1 MIARGR
7 WNPRPG
13 ARIRVARPSGRALSA
28 GAATVSRVTTESLT
42 TPTNLH
48 LPPLPASWQP
58 VLGAE
63 IAKPYF
69 AKLDAFVAGESAEHQ
84 VFPPREDIFAA
95 MRATAYEDVRV
106 VLLGQDPYHDD
117 GQAHGLCF
125 SVRPGVKVPPSLRNM
140 YKELNADLGL
150 PIPKDGDLRP
160 WTKQGVLL
168 LNTVLT
174 VRAHEAN
181 SHKKKGWETF
191 TDAIIKA
198 VSERERP
205 AVFVLW
211 GSPAKA
217 KKALIDTE
225 RNRVIEGVHPS
236 PLSASKGFHGSR
248 PYSAINKALVE
259 LGYPEI
265 DWSL

>member
-1 MIARGR
+1 MIIRR
-7 WNPRPG
+7 LRDRP
-13 ARIRVARPSGRALSA
+13 PALSVR
-28 GAATVSRVTTESLT
+28 AATVSRVTTEELT
-42 TPTNLH
+42 SPTDLR

-63 IAKPYF
+63 IAKPYY
-69 AKLDAFVAGESAEHQ
+69 AKLDEFVAAERAEHQ
-84 VFPPREDIFAA
+84 VFPPQEDIFAA
-95 MRATAYEDVRV
+95 LQATAYQDVRV

-125 SVRPGVKVPPSLRNM
+125 SVRPGVRVPPSLRNM

-191 TDAIIKA
+191 TDAVIRA
-198 VSERERP
+198 VSNREQP

-225 RNRVIEGVHPS
+225 RHVVIEGVHPS

-248 PYSAINKALVE
+248 PYSGINESLVE
-259 LGYPEI
+259 LGYPAI

>member
-1 MIARGR
+1 MRA
-7 WNPRPG
+7 
-13 ARIRVARPSGRALSA
+13 ALSA
-28 GAATVSRVTTESLT
+28 GAATVSRVTTDSLT
-42 TPTNLH
+42 TPTDLH

-69 AKLDAFVAGESAEHQ
+69 AQKLDAFVAAESAEHQ

-95 MRATAYEDVRV
+95 LEATAFQDVRV

-125 SVRPGVKVPPSLRNM
+125 SVRPGVRVPPSLRNM

-191 TDAIIKA
+191 TDAVIKA
-198 VSERERP
+198 VSDRAEP
-205 AVFVLW
+205 AEFVLW

-217 KKALIDTE
+217 KKALIDTG

-248 PYSAINKALVE
+248 PYSAINAALVE